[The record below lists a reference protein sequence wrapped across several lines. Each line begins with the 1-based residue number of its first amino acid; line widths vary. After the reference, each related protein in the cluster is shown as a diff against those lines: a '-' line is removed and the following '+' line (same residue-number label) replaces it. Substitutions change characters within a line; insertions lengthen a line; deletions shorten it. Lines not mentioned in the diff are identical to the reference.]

1 MGKNIGCSIII
12 KDDFNNV
19 LIIQRK
25 TKKSEPKLWSLCSRA
40 MKGKDTTDKCLD
52 KAAKDDLKSV
62 LFDVN
67 PFNELVVDEETGDSI
82 AVYTAIVK
90 ERVTLGND
98 VVASKWINKRN
109 MDSYEFNEIDKQ
121 ILLSF
126 WGE

>member
-19 LIIQRK
+19 LIVQRK
-25 TKKSEPKLWSLCSRA
+25 AKKSEPKLWSLCSRA
-40 MKGKDTTDKCLD
+40 MKGKDTKDKCLD
-52 KAAKDDLKSV
+52 KAAKEDLKSV
-62 LFDVN
+62 LFDVS
-67 PFNELVVDEETGDSI
+67 PFKEFVVDKETGDSI

-98 VVASKWINKRN
+98 IVASKWIGKRN
-109 MDSYEFNEIDKQ
+109 VDSYEFSDIDKE
-121 ILLSF
+121 ILLNF